1 MTDQPPASRPA
12 MTVAEQL
19 DAAKNGDEFG
29 QVLMGLFRTLD
40 KAREN
45 DS

>member
-1 MTDQPPASRPA
+1 MTDQPPANRPP

-19 DAAKNGDEFG
+19 DAAKDGDEFG